1 MVEIY
6 GESMPEQWKAISPMS
21 SKIAVFES
29 VLRKTSIWF
38 NWVALGALTIM
49 LGLITADIVGAKF
62 FRHPVPGAMDMVS
75 LLGAILTAFSATETQ
90 IQGRHIDVDFLVV
103 RLSGSLQKALACVKD
118 FICSAL
124 FALVIWRCFRYG
136 YTFTITGEVSPT
148 QRIPLAPFAYAIALA
163 CVPMFLVFMV
173 TFYRSLRRI
182 INK

>member
-1 MVEIY
+1 V
-6 GESMPEQWKAISPMS
+6 ISSMS
-21 SKIAVFES
+21 SKIVVFES
-29 VLRKTSIWF
+29 GLKKIGIWF
-38 NWVALGALTIM
+38 NWVALGALATM

-103 RLSGSLQKALACVKD
+103 RLSSSLQKALACVKD
-118 FICSAL
+118 FVCSAL
-124 FALVIWRCFRYG
+124 FAVVVWRCFRSG
-136 YTFTITGEVSPT
+136 YTFAITGEVSPT

-173 TFYRSLRRI
+173 AFYRSLRSI
-182 INK
+182 IKK